1 MRLLRNPLAQFL
13 GAGILI
19 IVVAMLAVLRLSDTA
34 AQEEAIDDAVATTEL
49 LAESVAE
56 PAIPRGLV
64 DGDPGAIDRFDRAVS
79 ERLLVGD
86 VQRIKIWNKDGRIVY
101 SDETELINQ
110 TFAFG
115 GEELAVLTAGGH
127 DAEQSDLAKPENQFE
142 RSSGGLLEVYT
153 RIWSPEGVPL
163 LFEVYYSAEDIED
176 RKARVFSAF
185 RPITLGGMTALVVA
199 AVPLLWVLTRRLD
212 RTARDRE
219 RLLRSAVDASLAERR
234 RIARDLH
241 DTVVQDLAGTAFA
254 LSASARDGGA
264 ARDELDRM
272 GRSVRSSLR
281 SLRSLLVEILPPNLA
296 TSGLHAA
303 LEDLVATAA
312 NRGVI
317 VEVEADD
324 LEGVDN
330 NTAGLVWRVAQ
341 EAVRNTLR
349 HAEAEHLHVRVT
361 TAGPTVL
368 LEVIDD
374 GRGFDPNEAG
384 DRTHFGLRGMESLI
398 HDAGGHLEVTSAPG
412 QGTRVR
418 LQLEAR

>member
-1 MRLLRNPLAQFL
+1 MRLLRNPLVQFL
-13 GAGILI
+13 GAGVLI
-19 IVVAMLAVLRLSDTA
+19 IVVVMWAVLRLSDDA
-34 AQEEAIDDAVATTEL
+34 ASEEAIEDAIATTEL

-56 PAIPRGLV
+56 PAIPRGMV
-64 DGDPGAIDRFDRAVS
+64 NGEAGAIDRFDRAVRS
-79 ERLLVGD
+79 RLLVGD
-86 VQRIKIWNKDGRIVY
+86 VKRIKIWNKSGRIVY
-101 SDETELINQ
+101 SDEGSLIDQ
-110 TFAFG
+110 SFTL
-115 GEELAVLTAGGH
+115 GEEEVEVLTAGGH
-127 DAEQSDLAKPENQFE
+127 DAEASDLGKPENRFE
-142 RSSGGLLEVYT
+142 KSSGGLLEVYT

-163 LFEVYYSAEDIED
+163 LFEVYYSAKDIEE
-176 RKARVFSAF
+176 RKSEVFSAF
-185 RPITLGGMTALVVA
+185 RPITLGGLIALVILA
-199 AVPLLWVLTRRLD
+199 APLLWVLTRRLE

-264 ARDELDRM
+264 TRTELERL
-272 GRSVRSSLR
+272 GQSVRGSLR

-312 NRGVI
+312 GNGVA
-317 VEVEADD
+317 VEVEADG
-324 LEGVDN
+324 LAGVDN
-330 NTAGLVWRVAQ
+330 ATAGLVWRVAQ

-349 HAEAEHLHVRVT
+349 HAQAEHLNVRVST
-361 TAGPTVL
+361 VNGTVL
-368 LEVIDD
+368 LEVTDD
-374 GRGFDPNEAG
+374 GKGFDPHEAG

-398 HDAGGHLEVTSAPG
+398 ADAGGNLQVTSSPG

-418 LQLEAR
+418 LELEAR

>member
-19 IVVAMLAVLRLSDTA
+19 IVIAMLAVLRLSDTA
-34 AQEEAIDDAVATTEL
+34 AQREAIDDAVVTTEL

-64 DGDPGAIDRFDRAVS
+64 DGDPGAIDRFDRAVRD
-79 ERLLVGD
+79 RLLVGD
-86 VQRIKIWNKDGRIVY
+86 VQRIKIWNKDGRVVY
-101 SDETELINQ
+101 SDETALINQ

-115 GEELAVLTAGGH
+115 GEELGVLTAGGH
-127 DAEQSDLAKPENQFE
+127 DAEQSDLGKPENQFE

-153 RIWSPEGVPL
+153 RIWSPERVPL

-264 ARDELDRM
+264 SRDELDRM

-317 VEVEADD
+317 VEVQADD

-330 NTAGLVWRVAQ
+330 DTAGLVWRVAQ

-349 HAEAEHLHVRVT
+349 HAQAEHLHVRVT
-361 TAGPTVL
+361 TAGRTVL
-368 LEVIDD
+368 LEVVDD
-374 GRGFDPNEAG
+374 GRGFDPHEAG

-398 HDAGGHLEVTSAPG
+398 TDAGGHLEVTSAPG

-418 LQLEAR
+418 LELEAR

>member
-34 AQEEAIDDAVATTEL
+34 AQQEAIDDAVATTEL
-49 LAESVAE
+49 LADSVAE

-115 GEELAVLTAGGH
+115 GEELEVLTAGGH
-127 DAEQSDLAKPENQFE
+127 DAEQSDLTKPENRFE
-142 RSSGGLLEVYT
+142 RTSGGLLEVYT

-185 RPITLGGMTALVVA
+185 RPITLGGMTALIVA

-212 RTARDRE
+212 RT
-219 RLLRSAVDASLAERR
+219 
-234 RIARDLH
+234 ARDLH

-303 LEDLVATAA
+303 LEDLVATAS

-330 NTAGLVWRVAQ
+330 DTAGLVWRVAQ

-368 LEVIDD
+368 LEVVDD

>member
-34 AQEEAIDDAVATTEL
+34 AQQEAIDDAVATTEL

-64 DGDPGAIDRFDRAVS
+64 AGDPGAIDRFDRAVS

-115 GEELAVLTAGGH
+115 GDELEVLTAGGH
-127 DAEQSDLAKPENQFE
+127 DAEQSDLGKPENRFE
-142 RSSGGLLEVYT
+142 RTSGGLLEVYT

-185 RPITLGGMTALVVA
+185 RPITLGGMTALIVA

-330 NTAGLVWRVAQ
+330 DTAGLVWRVAQ

-349 HAEAEHLHVRVT
+349 HAEAEHLYVRVT
-361 TAGPTVL
+361 TAGRTVL
-368 LEVIDD
+368 LEVVDD